1 MNLSNTK
8 INTAIFW
15 VAGILLLAFSSY
27 RAWNIPMTVDEGTTW
42 FVYAQFPLIDV
53 FLNRPVNT
61 NNHFL
66 NTFLIKFT
74 TSLFGGGIVAIRLSS
89 LFGHLLYII
98 FSFKLIK
105 LISNRT
111 IVVLTA
117 IVLLHFN
124 PYLNDFFGL
133 ARGYS
138 LSWGMMMASMYYL
151 YQYIL
156 LEKNKHIAWS
166 FVFAVLSVYSILI
179 QLNYFLGLIAAFNF
193 VFLLQ
198 YLRSKNLS
206 AEMAEENRQNWFFFF
221 FKKNKIP
228 LIASTVLFALLAY
241 PISFLRNQNEFY
253 GNRAGF
259 MQDTIMTLVNQSLF
273 SKKYFGSDFPEV
285 LVGIAITVYVVVLFL
300 SIKKLIKNNFTKRD
314 IGASAF
320 CILFTIPC
328 WSTIAQF
335 HLLGTPYLA
344 DRTGLILVP
353 LFSMIPI
360 FFFTYFKEKKW
371 LQILACAIPL
381 TAYSYHFYNSAN
393 TFTTREWWFDTNNKD
408 VINYM
413 LENEDLSEQR
423 TLGLYGWN
431 SPSFTYHVK
440 DWKLEDKIKI
450 VRRNQLKKEEFYDYY
465 YIEGTWLDKIS
476 REEYEVIENFDSR
489 VLLKRKSTFVAP
501 ATK

>member
-8 INTAIFW
+8 INTVIFW
-15 VAGILLLAFSSY
+15 IAGILLLAFSSY

-42 FVYAQFPLIDV
+42 LVYAQFPLIDV

-89 LFGHLLYII
+89 LLGHLIYIV
-98 FSFKLIK
+98 FSFKLIQ

-111 IVVLTA
+111 IIVVTA
-117 IVLLHFN
+117 IALLHFN
-124 PYLNDFFGL
+124 PYLIDFFGL

-156 LEKNKHIAWS
+156 HEKEKHISWS
-166 FVFAVLSVYSILI
+166 FVFAGLSVYSILI
-179 QLNYFLGLIAAFNF
+179 QLNYFLGLIVAFNF
-193 VFLLQ
+193 VFLYQ
-198 YLRSKNLS
+198 YLRSEKK
-206 AEMAEENRQNWFFFF
+206 ENWISFF

-228 LIASTVLFALLAY
+228 FIASMVLFALLAY
-241 PISFLRNQNEFY
+241 PISFLRNENQFY

-259 MQDTIMTLVNQSLF
+259 MHDTIMTLVNQSLF
-273 SKKYFGSDFPEV
+273 SKQYFGTDFPQV
-285 LVGIAITVYVVVLFL
+285 LVGIAIAIYVLVLFI
-300 SIKKLIKNNFTKRD
+300 SIQKLRKKFFTKRD
-314 IGASAF
+314 IGALAF

-344 DRTGLILVP
+344 DRTGLMLVP
-353 LFSMIPI
+353 LFTMIPI

-371 LQILACAIPL
+371 LQVLVCIIPL
-381 TAYSYHFYNSAN
+381 VAYSYHFYNSVN
-393 TFTTREWWFDTNNKD
+393 TFSVREWWFETNNKD
-408 VINYM
+408 VIQYM
-413 LENEDLSEQR
+413 LKNENIDQQR
-423 TLGLYGWN
+423 TLGVFAWN
-431 SPSFTYHVK
+431 SPSLTYHVR
-440 DWKLEDKIKI
+440 DWKIEDKIKI
-450 VRRNQLKKEEFYDYY
+450 ERRNQLKKEEFYDYY
-465 YIEGTWLDKIS
+465 YIEGTWMDKIS
-476 REEYEVIENFDSR
+476 HEEYELIQKFDSR
-489 VLLKRKSTFVAP
+489 VLLKRRTVND
-501 ATK
+501 